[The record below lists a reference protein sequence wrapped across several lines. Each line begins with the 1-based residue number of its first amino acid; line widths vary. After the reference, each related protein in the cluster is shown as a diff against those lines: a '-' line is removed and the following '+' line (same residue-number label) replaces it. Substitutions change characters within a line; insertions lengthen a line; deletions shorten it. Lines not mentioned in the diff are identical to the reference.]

1 MALRAALAELPLS
14 QEVVEAVVDA
24 SSSLV
29 GLSKHE
35 LHEKLKQI
43 GVAKIG
49 LRQKVAVALEAS
61 GGAPDESAAAATLRA
76 SLNSRDSS
84 LAPHVDALCA

>member
-43 GVAKIG
+43 G
-49 LRQKVAVALEAS
+49 
-61 GGAPDESAAAATLRA
+61 T
-76 SLNSRDSS
+76 
-84 LAPHVDALCA
+84 